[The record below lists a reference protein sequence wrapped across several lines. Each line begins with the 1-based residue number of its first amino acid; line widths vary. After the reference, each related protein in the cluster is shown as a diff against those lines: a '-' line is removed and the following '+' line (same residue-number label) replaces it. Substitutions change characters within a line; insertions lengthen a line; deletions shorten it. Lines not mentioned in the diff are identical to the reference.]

1 MYSIEEIKS
10 VHLEISSR
18 CNSSCPL
25 CPRNFFGYPHNDG
38 YVEHDMTLAETKQI
52 FQPEFLKQL
61 IGIEINGNFGD
72 AVMNQDTIPIVEYF
86 KLHNPR
92 LHISISTN
100 AGARDRNF
108 WQALAH
114 NKVEVM
120 FCIDGIDE
128 VHSLYRQN
136 TLYSVVMKNAKTFL
150 EAGGSAVWKMIDFE
164 HNRHQQD
171 QARQLSEELG
181 FFRFILVDHGRNK
194 GPVFDKNKNL
204 VHSMGTLN
212 DTQKNFEVLWQQRIH
227 GEVLLVDLLDNRMPS
242 PITCN
247 AKEKKSL
254 YITSVGEVY
263 PCCWVGFSP
272 RTFGHGH
279 YFAPANN
286 QLKTL
291 IGDNNALEKPLADC
305 ISWFNKIVESW
316 KIPTFEQGRLVICN
330 DMCGCKL
337 N

>member
-86 KLHNPR
+86 RSHNPR